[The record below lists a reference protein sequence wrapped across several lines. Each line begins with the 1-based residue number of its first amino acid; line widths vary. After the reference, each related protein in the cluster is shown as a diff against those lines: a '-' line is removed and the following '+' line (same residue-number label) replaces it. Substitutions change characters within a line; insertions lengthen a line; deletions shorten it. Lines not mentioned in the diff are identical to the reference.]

1 MDYADRQ
8 QRLRRALLDLNIQA
22 ILVTHLPNIRYLCG
36 FTGSSGV
43 LACRL
48 GHYSGGIQS
57 AFFTDGRY
65 TQQAR
70 DEVRRARVVIA
81 NKPVLPVALEWLA
94 GSSLARLAIEADH
107 LTVAELP
114 AIKKG
119 IGRGTRVEPT
129 THLIARLRMVKERDE
144 LKIIRKAAL
153 LGASLF
159 DVARRNIRPGVTE
172 SSVAAAMEH
181 AARKA
186 GAEAM
191 SFDTIVASG
200 KRSAMPHGR
209 ASQARVPRRGFCI
222 LDFGVILAGY
232 CSDMTRTLYV
242 GAPDRRATAMYDV
255 VREAQL
261 AGVGAVRAGA
271 TAEDIDRA
279 ARGVL
284 EKAGFGRFFTHSTG
298 HGVGLEIHEPPRLGE
313 KQPDVLQPGMV
324 ITIEP
329 GIYVPGSGGVRIED
343 MVVVTERGCEVLTP
357 TTKDL
362 IVI

>member
-1 MDYADRQ
+1 MNYAERQ
-8 QRLRRALLDLNIQA
+8 ERLRGALTDTKASNALI
-22 ILVTHLPNIRYLCG
+22 THLPNVRYLCG
-36 FTGSSGV
+36 FTGSAGV
-43 LACRL
+43 LAFRL
-48 GHYSGGIQS
+48 KRGGMQS

-65 TQQAR
+65 TTQAR
-70 DEVRRARVVIA
+70 EEVERSRVVIA
-81 NKPVLPVALEWLA
+81 EKPALGAALRWLSTGRA
-94 GSSLARLAIEADH
+94 GTVAIEAEH
-107 LTVAELP
+107 LTVAGL
-114 AIKKG
+114 ASFRKG
-119 IGRGTRVEPT
+119 LGSRVRIQNTSGLVE
-129 THLIARLRMVKERDE
+129 RLRMVKEPDE
-144 LKIIRKAAL
+144 IKILRKAVL

-159 DVARRNIRPGVTE
+159 DIALRKIWPGVTE
-172 SSVAAAMEH
+172 SSVAGEMEH

-186 GAEAM
+186 GAEGM

-200 KRSAMPHGR
+200 KRSALPHGR
-209 ASQARVPRRGFCI
+209 ASQAKVPKRGFVI

-242 GAPDRRATAMYDV
+242 GAPDSRSAAMYDA

-261 AGVGAVRAGA
+261 AGIASVRAGV
-271 TAEDIDRA
+271 TAESVDQATR
-279 ARGVL
+279 RVL
-284 EKAGFGRFFTHSTG
+284 DKAGFGRFFTHSTG

-313 KQPDVLQPGMV
+313 KQPEVLKPGMV

-329 GIYVPGSGGVRIED
+329 GIYVPGVGGVRIED

>member
-1 MDYADRQ
+1 MDYSGRQ
-8 QRLRRALLDLNIQA
+8 QRLRRALLDLKVQGM
-22 ILVTHLPNIRYLCG
+22 LVTHLPNVRYLCG

-48 GHYSGGIQS
+48 GDYPGGMQS

-65 TQQAR
+65 TQQAK

-81 NKPVLPVALEWLA
+81 KKPVLGAALEWLA
-94 GSSLARLAIEADH
+94 PRPVRKVAIEAEH
-107 LTVAELP
+107 VTVADFP
-114 AIKKG
+114 AIRKAL
-119 IGRGTRVEPT
+119 GRGVKIET
-129 THLIARLRMVKERDE
+129 TSRLVARLRMVKEADE
-144 LKIIRKAAL
+144 IKLLRRAVM

-159 DVARRNIRPGVTE
+159 DVALKNLWPGVAE
-172 SSVAAAMEH
+172 ASVAAEMEH

-191 SFDTIVASG
+191 SFETIVASG
-200 KRSAMPHGR
+200 KRSALPHGR
-209 ASQARVPRRGFCI
+209 ASQAKVPRRGFCI

-232 CSDMTRTLYV
+232 CSDMTRTVHV
-242 GAPDRRATAMYDV
+242 GAPDRRASAMYEAV
-255 VREAQL
+255 QEAQQ
-261 AGVGAVRAGA
+261 AGVDTVRAGT
-271 TAEDIDRA
+271 TAEDVDRA
-279 ARGVL
+279 TRGVL
-284 EKAGFGRFFTHSTG
+284 QRAGLARYFTHSSG

-313 KQPDVLQPGMV
+313 HQPDVLQPGMV

-329 GIYVPGSGGVRIED
+329 GVYVPGIGGVRIED

-362 IVI
+362 III

>member
-1 MDYADRQ
+1 
-8 QRLRRALLDLNIQA
+8 
-22 ILVTHLPNIRYLCG
+22 
-36 FTGSSGV
+36 V

-48 GHYSGGIQS
+48 GHYPGGIQC

-70 DEVRRARVVIA
+70 EEVKRARVVIA
-81 NKPVLPVALEWLA
+81 NKPVLSAALAWLA
-94 GSSLARLAIEADH
+94 ERRYARLAVEGDH
-107 LTVAELP
+107 LTLAQLP
-114 AIKKG
+114 SIKKG
-119 IGRGTRVEPT
+119 LRRGSHLDPT
-129 THLIARLRMVKERDE
+129 SGLVARLRMVKEPDE
-144 LKIIRKAAL
+144 LKIIRKAVL

-159 DVARRNIRPGVTE
+159 DVALRKIWPGVTE
-172 SSVAAAMEH
+172 ASVAAEMEH

-186 GAEAM
+186 GAEGM

-209 ASQARVPRRGFCI
+209 ASQAKVPRRGFCI

-242 GAPDRRATAMYDV
+242 GTPDGRATAMYDA

-261 AGVGAVRAGA
+261 AGIDAVRPGA
-271 TAEDIDRA
+271 TAEDVDRA
-279 ARGVL
+279 TRAVLKKAR
-284 EKAGFGRFFTHSTG
+284 FDRYFTHSTG

-313 KQPDVLQPGMV
+313 KQSDLLEPGMV

-329 GIYVPGSGGVRIED
+329 GIYVPGCGGVRIED

-362 IVI
+362 IRI

>member
-8 QRLRRALLDLNIQA
+8 QRLRRALLESKAQA
-22 ILVTHLPNIRYLCG
+22 MLVTHLPNIRYLCG

-48 GHYSGGIQS
+48 GHYPGGMQS

-70 DEVRRARVVIA
+70 EEVKRARVVIA
-81 NKPVLPVALEWLA
+81 KKAVLPAALEWLA
-94 GSSLARLAIEADH
+94 SRKSARVAIEAEH
-107 LTVAELP
+107 VTVADLP
-114 AIKKG
+114 VIRKG
-119 IGRGTRVEPT
+119 LGRGARIAPT
-129 THLIARLRMVKERDE
+129 SRLVARLRMIKEPDE
-144 LKIIRKAAL
+144 LKIIRRAVL

-159 DVARRNIRPGVTE
+159 DVALRKMWPGVTE
-172 SSVAAAMEH
+172 ASVAAEMEH

-186 GAEAM
+186 GAEGM
-191 SFDTIVASG
+191 SFETIVASG
-200 KRSAMPHGR
+200 KRSALPHGR
-209 ASQARVPRRGFCI
+209 ASQAKVPRRGFCI

-232 CSDMTRTLYV
+232 CSDMTRTLHV
-242 GAPDRRATAMYDV
+242 GAPDRRATAMYEA
-255 VREAQL
+255 VREAQQ
-261 AGVGAVRAGA
+261 AGLEAVRAGA
-271 TAEDIDRA
+271 TAEDVDRA
-279 ARGVL
+279 TRRVL
-284 EKAGFGRFFTHSTG
+284 QRAGFGRYFTHSTG
-298 HGVGLEIHEPPRLGE
+298 HGVGLEIHEPPRLGQQ
-313 KQPDVLQPGMV
+313 QPEVLQPGMV

>member
-1 MDYADRQ
+1 MNYADRQ
-8 QRLRRALLDLNIQA
+8 QCLRRALLGQKTQA
-22 ILVTHLPNIRYLCG
+22 MLVTHLPNVRYLCG

-48 GHYSGGIQS
+48 GKYPGGIQC

-70 DEVRRARVVIA
+70 EEVKRARVVIA
-81 NKPVLPVALEWLA
+81 QKPVLSTALEWL
-94 GSSLARLAIEADH
+94 SERRFSRVAIEADH

-114 AIKKG
+114 PIRKG
-119 IGRGTRVEPT
+119 LGRE
-129 THLIARLRMVKERDE
+129 THIEATEKLISRLRMVKEPDE
-144 LKIIRKAAL
+144 LKILRKAVL

-159 DVARRNIRPGVTE
+159 DVALRSIWPGVTE
-172 SSVAAAMEH
+172 ASVAAGMEH
-181 AARKA
+181 AARQG

-209 ASQARVPRRGFCI
+209 ASQAKVPRRGFCI

-232 CSDMTRTLYV
+232 CSDMTRTVHV
-242 GAPDRRATAMYDV
+242 GPPDSRATAMYDAV
-255 VREAQL
+255 HEAQL
-261 AGVGAVRAGA
+261 AGVAAVRAGA

-279 ARGVL
+279 TRGVL
-284 EKAGFGRFFTHSTG
+284 KKARYDRFFTHSTG

-329 GIYVPGSGGVRIED
+329 GIYVPGVGGVRIED

-357 TTKDL
+357 TTKEL
-362 IVI
+362 IVL

>member
-1 MDYADRQ
+1 MNYGDRQ
-8 QRLRRALLDLNIQA
+8 QRLRRALLEHKAQA
-22 ILVTHLPNIRYLCG
+22 MLVTQLPNIRYLCG

-48 GHYSGGIQS
+48 GRYPGGIQS

-70 DEVRRARVVIA
+70 DEVQRARVVIA
-81 NKPVLPVALEWLA
+81 GKPVLAAALEWLA
-94 GSSLARLAIEADH
+94 SRRFGRVAIEAEH
-107 LTVAELP
+107 VTVADLP
-114 AIKKG
+114 AIEKG
-119 IGRGTRVEPT
+119 LGRRTRVVPT
-129 THLIARLRMVKERDE
+129 SRLVARLRMIKEPGE
-144 LKIIRKAAL
+144 LKVMRRAAL

-159 DVARRNIRPGVTE
+159 DVALRKIWPGVTE
-172 SSVAAAMEH
+172 ASVAAAMEH
-181 AARKA
+181 AAREA

-209 ASQARVPRRGFCI
+209 ASQAKVPRRGFCI

-242 GAPDRRATAMYDV
+242 GAPDRRAAAMYEA
-255 VREAQL
+255 VRDAQQ
-261 AGVGAVRAGA
+261 AGVAAVRAGT

-279 ARGVL
+279 TRGVL
-284 EKAGFGRFFTHSTG
+284 DKAGFGRFFTHSTG
-298 HGVGLEIHEPPRLGE
+298 HGVGLEIHEPPRLGQQ
-313 KQPDVLQPGMV
+313 QPEILQPGMV

-343 MVVVTERGCEVLTP
+343 MVVVTEQGCEVLTP

-362 IVI
+362 IVV